1 MLSLTQYWNAM
12 WVKDTCSVQPCLQ
25 LWKRGICIVGSAAE
39 MLRPLKCLRWICQE
53 ENRLFTLT
61 GLKSGDTATKV
72 HGKRLFVFQTITWA
86 GEMAQR
92 VKVLA
97 VKTER
102 QSWIPGTHMAEGE
115 WLLQVVLTPTWALV
129 CTPLL
134 LQKCNNRRWH
144 LWSWGR
150 KIAISSW
157 TRLAWATV

>member
-1 MLSLTQYWNAM
+1 MQCGSKTHAQCSLVHNCEREA
-12 WVKDTCSVQPCLQ
+12 S
-25 LWKRGICIVGSAAE
+25 VGSAAE

-61 GLKSGDTATKV
+61 GLKSGDTATKA

-102 QSWIPGTHMAEGE
+102 QSWTPGTHMAEGE

-129 CTPLL
+129 CIPLL
-134 LQKCNNRRWH
+134 LQKCNNTKKQKTKGGTCEVEA
-144 LWSWGR
+144 GR
-150 KIAISSW
+150 
-157 TRLAWATV
+157 LL